1 MSSKITIIGA
11 GSVGSTI
18 AYTLSNQDIASEIV
32 LIDINKEKVAGE
44 VMDIIQ
50 GTCFRDPINI
60 KAGEYEDAKDS
71 NIVIITSGI
80 ARKPGQTRIELAQ
93 TNVNILK
100 DITPKIVKEAP
111 NALYVIVS
119 NPVDIMTYVFT
130 KISGLPENQVVGSG
144 TILDTARLRCGLSE
158 KLQVAQKNIHAYVF
172 GEHGDTSFIPWTG
185 VYVSGI
191 HVDEYVNVAQ
201 HMGKDVKPIDKDE
214 MIEYVRKSGGIVIAK
229 KGATFYAVSRS
240 VCQLCKTLLASSE
253 TVVTVSSMM
262 HGEYGVEDVCLSTL
276 TLVGPKGIS
285 GKIPMRM
292 NKEETKQLQAS
303 AEALKS
309 VIAQINL

>member
-144 TILDTARLRCGLSE
+144 TILIQQDFAADWQSILILHRRT
-158 KLQVAQKNIHAYVF
+158 
-172 GEHGDTSFIPWTG
+172 
-185 VYVSGI
+185 
-191 HVDEYVNVAQ
+191 
-201 HMGKDVKPIDKDE
+201 
-214 MIEYVRKSGGIVIAK
+214 
-229 KGATFYAVSRS
+229 
-240 VCQLCKTLLASSE
+240 
-253 TVVTVSSMM
+253 
-262 HGEYGVEDVCLSTL
+262 STL
-276 TLVGPKGIS
+276 MYLVSMVILLSFRGHVHIFPVQTL
-285 GKIPMRM
+285 M
-292 NKEETKQLQAS
+292 NTLH
-303 AEALKS
+303 
-309 VIAQINL
+309 